1 MKLTVY
7 YEAIDPYYSSQEQV
21 FIGIDEESC
30 YSQRDEFEE
39 WLDMIVDER
48 GSNADFSR
56 NDEFFDYNQLG
67 EDLEQD
73 GYTFTT
79 DGCICLY

>member
-21 FIGIDEESC
+21 FIGIDEESY

-39 WLDMIVDER
+39 WLGR
-48 GSNADFSR
+48 NHSNGIS
-56 NDEFFDYNQLG
+56 NIYEVVSEQL
-67 EDLEQD
+67 
-73 GYTFTT
+73 FK
-79 DGCICLY
+79 

>member
-21 FIGIDEESC
+21 FICIDEESC

-39 WLDMIVDER
+39 WLGR
-48 GSNADFSR
+48 NHSNGIS
-56 NDEFFDYNQLG
+56 NIYEVVSEQL
-67 EDLEQD
+67 
-73 GYTFTT
+73 FK
-79 DGCICLY
+79 

>member
-7 YEAIDPYYSSQEQV
+7 YEAIDPYDSSQEQA

-39 WLDMIVDER
+39 WLGR
-48 GSNADFSR
+48 NHSNGISNIYEAVS
-56 NDEFFDYNQLG
+56 EQL
-67 EDLEQD
+67 
-73 GYTFTT
+73 FK
-79 DGCICLY
+79 

>member
-30 YSQRDEFEE
+30 YDQKYEFEE
-39 WLDMIVDER
+39 
-48 GSNADFSR
+48 
-56 NDEFFDYNQLG
+56 
-67 EDLEQD
+67 
-73 GYTFTT
+73 
-79 DGCICLY
+79 